1 LEIYPLKESIME
13 LEKQSVTISGAELIA
28 QTLKGY
34 GITHVFFIDAIL
46 RRSLVEM
53 ETLGIRRVLAHSE
66 KAAAYMADGYSRV
79 RRGPGIC
86 MSQSVGAAN
95 LAAGLQDG
103 YLDLSA
109 IIAITGKKE
118 QNFQHKNAYQE
129 VDHEP
134 LFKPVTKFNASVETI
149 EQLPSLLRQAFREAT
164 TAAPGPVHLDVPNH
178 MGATAEQWEFRKEEV
193 LIEESYKQFP
203 AQRPQPEKTLVRRAA
218 ELLQTAKKP
227 VIVSG
232 GGAIASS
239 AFNQVAEL
247 AEKLSAPVVT
257 SLNGKNILPESHP
270 MYMGVVG
277 TYSRQFANQILSE
290 ADLVLFI
297 GSRTGDMV
305 TATWNLPVP
314 GTQVIQI
321 DIEAKELG
329 RNFPNIVSLLGD
341 AKVITAEISENLNQ
355 NSKTD
360 KWAVYCQKIK
370 KDWLAEMEILRTSTA
385 APIHPERLCK
395 ELGDVI
401 PENAVLVADTGYSS
415 FWTGIMVY
423 LNHPEQTYIR
433 AAGSLGWALPA
444 SLGAKCAAPDRPVIC
459 FTGDA
464 GFWYH
469 LSELETAKRCGINTI
484 IIVNNNSG
492 FSQCEPNIKRVYGKT
507 KGNAEE
513 MYKFSDINFS
523 RIAEEMGCAGIRVKR
538 PEDISTAMEKAL
550 SSNLPTVIEVITD
563 INCKAQ
569 L

>member
-1 LEIYPLKESIME
+1 MK
-13 LEKQSVTISGAELIA
+13 LEKQSASITGAELIA

-53 ETLGIRRVLAHSE
+53 ETLGIRRILAHSE
-66 KAAAYMADGYSRV
+66 KAAAYMADGYSRI
-79 RRGPGIC
+79 RRGPGVC

-109 IIAITGKKE
+109 IIAITGKKD

-129 VDHEP
+129 VDHNP
-134 LFKPVTKFNASVETI
+134 LFKPVTKFSASVETE
-149 EQLPSLLRQAFREAT
+149 EQLPFLLRQAFREAT
-164 TAAPGPVHLDVPNH
+164 SGAPGPVHLDVPNH
-178 MGATAEQWEFRKEEV
+178 MGAIADQWKFKKEDV
-193 LIEESYKQFP
+193 VIEKLYKSFP
-203 AQRPQPEKTLVRRAA
+203 AQRLQPDNGLVKQAA

-232 GGAIASS
+232 GGAIVSS
-239 AFNQVAEL
+239 AHNQIAEL

-257 SLNGKNILPESHP
+257 SLNGKNIIPENHP

-277 TYSRQFANQILSE
+277 SYARHFANQVLSE

-305 TATWNLPVP
+305 TDTWKLPTA
-314 GTQVIQI
+314 GTQIIQI

-329 RNFPNIVSLLGD
+329 RNFPNTISLLGD
-341 AKVITAEISENLNQ
+341 AKVISAGISEQLIQ
-355 NSKTD
+355 NKQTST
-360 KWAVYCQKIK
+360 WANDCQKLK
-370 KDWLAEMEILRTSTA
+370 KVWLEEMEILRTSA
-385 APIHPERLCK
+385 SVPIHPERLCK
-395 ELGDVI
+395 ELSDTL
-401 PENAVLVADTGYSS
+401 PQDAVLVADTGYSS
-415 FWTGIMVY
+415 FWTGVMVY
-423 LNHPEQTYIR
+423 LNHPGQTYIR
-433 AAGSLGWALPA
+433 AAGSLGWSFPA

-469 LSELETAKRCGINTI
+469 LSELETAKRCGINSITV
-484 IIVNNNSG
+484 VNNNG
-492 FSQCEPNIKRVYGKT
+492 GYGQCRPNIRSVYGNT
-507 KGNAEE
+507 IGNPEE
-513 MYKFSDINFS
+513 MYKFSDVNFS
-523 RIAEEMGCAGIRVKR
+523 RIAEEMGCIGIRVER
-538 PEDISTAMEKAL
+538 PEDISTALKKAL
-550 SSNLPTVIEVITD
+550 SNNLPTVIEVMTD